1 MSRQWEKEVRTL
13 TNVEEEDLDIHRGRP
28 EGTRPTLGGE
38 MKMAV
43 NTQQT
48 SMDFSSLQGSINGS
62 PADASSHRP
71 RGRSER

>member
-1 MSRQWEKEVRTL
+1 MRTL

-43 NTQQT
+43 NNNKRRWTFPPSRGLSMVHQQT
-48 SMDFSSLQGSINGS
+48 RRRIG
-62 PADASSHRP
+62 
-71 RGRSER
+71 RGGDQSGDMHDRLE